1 MKISTAFQ
9 NFLTEAPG
17 YAKIWMKTVHEL
29 GDTSAL
35 DSKTQTLA
43 YLSVLAATRMTSGIP
58 FHVDCAKAAGATRE
72 EIIGAILIGLPAV
85 GNTVIESLP
94 IALDAFEQADS
105 AKSCYPRAGGDPS

>member
-1 MKISTAFQ
+1 MRISTAFQ
-9 NFLTEAPG
+9 TFLTEAPG

-35 DSKTQTLA
+35 DNKTQTLA

-72 EIIGAILIGLPAV
+72 EITGAILIGLPAV
-85 GNTVIESLP
+85 GNTVIESLS
-94 IALDAFEQADS
+94 IALAAFDRANGE
-105 AKSCYPRAGGDPS
+105 KPCYPRAGGDPS